1 MMASMTRRAISIGL
15 LMTLAACSH
24 AGPTAP
30 GAEERPARHT
40 VLMAGNRAGAQSAL
54 RRADGSWTIDFE
66 YNDRGRGPR
75 TRTEMR
81 LDGAGLPVSLHT
93 TGVDYLKGAV
103 DETLSAGQ
111 GLRWKNKAESGSSPA
126 GSGFY
131 LSMFGAP
138 EETAMLARALLR
150 APGGSLALL
159 PAGRA
164 SARRIDR
171 MTVEAGGRRETVDL
185 VAIEGVGFSPSFV
198 WLRPDGSMFAQV
210 SAWMSVVPQGW
221 EGTVRALLERQERRS
236 AERAAEI
243 AKRIAHR
250 PPGGVLAI
258 RGAALFD
265 AERAEVRPGMT
276 ILVRGERIE
285 RVGRDASVSIPADAE
300 VIDAG
305 GRMVLPGLWDMHV
318 HMGEVDGALH
328 LAAGVTSVRDLA
340 NDIDTVLDLRKRI
353 EAGQLVG
360 PRMVLAGII
369 DGRGPYAGPT
379 SVLVSTEAEAR
390 AAVDRYAELGY
401 EQIKIY
407 SSMPRALVPVIAKH
421 AHMRRMRVSGH
432 VPAYMR
438 AEEAVRAGY
447 DEIQHVNMLVLNF
460 LPDVRDTRT
469 PLRFTAVGERAAD
482 LDLDSPPVRAF
493 VELLKAHGTVVD
505 PTLAVF
511 EEMFNAGPGEI
522 PEGFR
527 PIADRLPPQ
536 IRRALAVG
544 GLPAD
549 GPRRERYRASFQRMV
564 ELVGLLDRSGVTIVA
579 GTDSMPGFS
588 LHRELELYV
597 RAGIPAARVLQRA
610 TLGAAR
616 VMKRDAELGS
626 IAPGKLADL
635 VLIEGDATRD
645 ISAVRAVD
653 TVIKGGVRYSAAELL
668 EQVGVQP
675 APRTASRP
683 GPGR

>member
-1 MMASMTRRAISIGL
+1 
-15 LMTLAACSH
+15 MTLAACSH
-24 AGPTAP
+24 ASPPGPAVD
-30 GAEERPARHT
+30 ERPARHT
-40 VLMAGNRAGAQSAL
+40 VLMAGNRAGAQSAV
-54 RRADGSWTIDFE
+54 RRSDGSWVIEFQ

-75 TRTEMR
+75 TRSEVR
-81 LDGAGLPVSLHT
+81 LDGRGLPVSLHT
-93 TGVDYLKGAV
+93 TGTDYLKGAV
-103 DETLSAGQ
+103 DETLSAG
-111 GLRWKNKAESGSSPA
+111 GAGTLRWKNRAENGSSPS

-150 APGGSLALL
+150 APGHSLPLL

-164 SARRIDR
+164 SARPIDR
-171 MTVEAGGRRETVDL
+171 MTVAAGGRRETVEL
-185 VAIEGVGFSPSFV
+185 VAIDGLGFSPSFV

-210 SAWMSVVPQGW
+210 SAWLSVVPQGW
-221 EGTVRALLERQERRS
+221 EETSRALLDRQEKRS
-236 AERAAEI
+236 AERAGAI
-243 AKRIAHR
+243 AKRVAHR

-265 AERAEVRPGMT
+265 AERAAVRPGTT

-285 RVGRDASVSIPADAE
+285 RVGRDGSFPIPGDAE

-318 HMGEVDGALH
+318 HISEVDGVLH

-340 NDIDTVLDLRKRI
+340 NDVDTVLDLRKRI

-360 PRMVLAGII
+360 PRLTLAGII
-369 DGRGPYAGPT
+369 DGPGPYAGPT
-379 SVLVSTEAEAR
+379 KVLVDTEAEAR

-401 EQIKIY
+401 VQVKIY
-407 SSMPRALVPVIAKH
+407 SSVPRALVPVIAAH
-421 AHMRRMRVSGH
+421 AHLRRMRVSGH

-438 AEEAVRAGY
+438 AEEAVRAGF
-447 DEIQHVNMLVLNF
+447 DEIQHANMLVLNF

-469 PLRFTAVGERAAD
+469 PLRFTAVGERAAA
-482 LDLDSPPVRAF
+482 LDLGSPPVRAF
-493 VELLKAHGTVVD
+493 AELLSARGTVVD

-511 EEMFNAGPGEI
+511 EEMFNAGPGEM
-522 PEGFR
+522 PEGYR
-527 PIADRLPPQ
+527 PVALRLPPQ
-536 IRRALAVG
+536 IRRGLLAG

-549 GPRRERYRASFQRMV
+549 AARRERYRASFQRMV
-564 ELVGLLDRSGVTIVA
+564 ELVGLLDRSGVAIVA

-597 RAGIPAARVLQRA
+597 RAGIPPARVLQLA

-616 VMKRDAELGS
+616 ILKRETELGS
-626 IAPGKLADL
+626 IAPGKLADM
-635 VLIEGDATRD
+635 VVIDGDATRD

-668 EQVGVQP
+668 EQVGVRP
-675 APRTASRP
+675 AARTASRP
-683 GPGR
+683 APAR